1 MTGSLFWYIFKKRGF
16 ASKSNLFLFTK
27 SSCFYGQW
35 PIFSSLILGREADV
49 KKKNMVKIPKLEDM
63 LKAGMHF
70 GHRTNRWH
78 PKMGQ
83 FVFTSKNGIY
93 IIDLKKTQE
102 QLEKALEFMTKLVS
116 EGKSILFVGTKN
128 QVSEPLK
135 KMATEIGQPYIV
147 GKWLGGYLTNFLVVK
162 KSVKKYLDLIEKREG
177 GKLEKYT
184 KKERLNF
191 DREIKKLEMRV
202 GGLTSL
208 NKLPDAL
215 FVWDI
220 KEEETA
226 IKEAKQKNIPIV
238 AICDT
243 NVNPEEVTYPIP
255 ANDDS
260 TKTIKIVLEA
270 IKDSIL
276 ETKKGLKA

>member
-1 MTGSLFWYIFKKRGF
+1 MI
-16 ASKSNLFLFTK
+16 
-27 SSCFYGQW
+27 
-35 PIFSSLILGREADV
+35 
-49 KKKNMVKIPKLEDM
+49 KIPQLEDM

-78 PKMGQ
+78 PKMKK
-83 FVFTSKNGIY
+83 FIFTSKNGIY

-102 QLEKALEFMTKLVS
+102 QMQAALEFMSKLVS
-116 EGKSILFVGTKN
+116 EGKSILFVGTKS

-135 KMATEIGQPYIV
+135 KMAQEISQPYIV
-147 GKWLGGYLTNFLVVK
+147 GKWLGGYLTNFAMVK
-162 KSVKKYLDLIEKREG
+162 KSVKKYLDLIEKKET

-184 KKERLNF
+184 KKERLEF

-220 KEEETA
+220 KEEETS
-226 IKEAKQKNIPIV
+226 IKEAQQKNIPIIAV
-238 AICDT
+238 CDT
-243 NVNPEEVTYPIP
+243 NVNPDEVTYPIP

-260 TKTIKIVLEA
+260 TKTIKIILA
-270 IKDSIL
+270 SIRESL
-276 ETKKGLKA
+276 LASRQNSKIQSGENK

>member
-1 MTGSLFWYIFKKRGF
+1 MSYGS
-16 ASKSNLFLFTK
+16 
-27 SSCFYGQW
+27 
-35 PIFSSLILGREADV
+35 
-49 KKKNMVKIPKLEDM
+49 KKKNMINVPKLEDM

-78 PKMGQ
+78 PKMKQ
-83 FVFTSKNGIY
+83 FIFTSKNGIY
-93 IIDLKKTQE
+93 IIDLRKSQKKLRE
-102 QLEKALEFMTKLVS
+102 ALEFMAKLVS
-116 EGKSILFVGTKN
+116 EGKNILFLGTKS

-135 KMATEIGQPYIV
+135 KMAKETGQSYIV
-147 GKWLGGYLTNFLVVK
+147 GKWLGGYLTNFAMVK
-162 KSVKKYLDLIEKREG
+162 KSVKKYLDLTEKREA

-184 KKERLNF
+184 KKERLDF
-191 DREIKKLEMRV
+191 DREIKKLEERV
-202 GGLTSL
+202 GGVSTL

-220 KEEETA
+220 REEETA
-226 IKEAKQKNIPIV
+226 IKEAQQKNIPII

-260 TKTIKIVLEA
+260 TKTIELILESVKEAILEA
-270 IKDSIL
+270 KKNIKQ
-276 ETKKGLKA
+276 

>member
-1 MTGSLFWYIFKKRGF
+1 MI
-16 ASKSNLFLFTK
+16 N
-27 SSCFYGQW
+27 
-35 PIFSSLILGREADV
+35 
-49 KKKNMVKIPKLEDM
+49 IPKIEDM

-78 PKMGQ
+78 PKMEQ
-83 FVFTSKNGIY
+83 FIFTSKNGIY
-93 IIDLKKTQE
+93 IIDLHKTQE
-102 QLEKALEFMTKLVS
+102 KLQVALEFIAKLVA
-116 EGKSILFVGTKN
+116 EGKSILFIGTKS
-128 QVSEPLK
+128 QVSLPLK
-135 KMATEIGQPYIV
+135 KMAEETGQPYVV
-147 GKWLGGYLTNFLVVK
+147 GKWLGGYLTNFTIVK
-162 KSVKKYLDLIEKREG
+162 KSVKKYLELIEKRET

-191 DREIKKLEMRV
+191 DREIKKLEVRV
-202 GGLTSL
+202 GGLATL

-226 IKEAKQKNIPIV
+226 VKEARQKNIPII

-243 NVNPEEVTYPIP
+243 NVNPEEVNYPIP

-260 TKTIKIVLEA
+260 TKTITLLL
-270 IKDSIL
+270 DSIKSAIL
-276 ETKKGLKA
+276 EGKKSIKS

>member
-1 MTGSLFWYIFKKRGF
+1 MIKTPSL
-16 ASKSNLFLFTK
+16 
-27 SSCFYGQW
+27 
-35 PIFSSLILGREADV
+35 E
-49 KKKNMVKIPKLEDM
+49 EM
-63 LKAGMHF
+63 LKAGAHF

-78 PKMGQ
+78 PKMKQ
-83 FVFTSKNGIY
+83 FIFTSKNGIY

-102 QLEKALEFMTKLVS
+102 KLEEALEFMVKLVG

-128 QVSEPLK
+128 QVSEPMK
-135 KMATEIGQPYIV
+135 KMAIAAAQPYIV
-147 GKWLGGYLTNFLVVK
+147 GKWLGGYLTNFLIVK
-162 KSVKKYLDLIEKREG
+162 KSVKKYLDLTEKRDG

-191 DREIKKLEMRV
+191 DREIKKLELRV
-202 GGLTSL
+202 GGLTTL

-226 IKEAKQKNIPIV
+226 IKEARQKNIPII

-243 NVNPEEVTYPIP
+243 NVNPDEVNYPIP
-255 ANDDS
+255 ANDDA
-260 TKTIKIVLEA
+260 TKTIQLIL
-270 IKDSIL
+270 DSIEDAL
-276 ETKKGLKA
+276 IMAKKNIK

>member
-1 MTGSLFWYIFKKRGF
+1 MI
-16 ASKSNLFLFTK
+16 
-27 SSCFYGQW
+27 
-35 PIFSSLILGREADV
+35 
-49 KKKNMVKIPKLEDM
+49 KIPQLEDM

-78 PKMGQ
+78 PEMKK
-83 FVFTSKNGIY
+83 FIFTSKNGIY

-102 QLEKALEFMTKLVS
+102 QMQAALEFMSKLVS
-116 EGKSILFVGTKN
+116 EGKSILFVGTKS

-135 KMATEIGQPYIV
+135 KMAQEISQPYIV
-147 GKWLGGYLTNFLVVK
+147 GKWLGGYLTNFAMVK
-162 KSVKKYLDLIEKREG
+162 KSVKKYLDLIEKKET

-184 KKERLNF
+184 KKERLDF

-220 KEEETA
+220 KEEETS
-226 IKEAKQKNIPIV
+226 IKEAQQKNIPIIAV
-238 AICDT
+238 CDT
-243 NVNPEEVTYPIP
+243 NVNPDEVTYPIP

-260 TKTIKIVLEA
+260 TKTIKVILA
-270 IKDSIL
+270 SIRENL
-276 ETKKGLKA
+276 LASRQNSKIQSGENK

>member
-1 MTGSLFWYIFKKRGF
+1 MIKTPSL
-16 ASKSNLFLFTK
+16 
-27 SSCFYGQW
+27 
-35 PIFSSLILGREADV
+35 E
-49 KKKNMVKIPKLEDM
+49 EM
-63 LKAGMHF
+63 LKAGAHF

-78 PKMGQ
+78 PKMKQ
-83 FVFTSKNGIY
+83 FIFTSKNGIY

-102 QLEKALEFMTKLVS
+102 KLEEALEFMVKLVG

-128 QVSEPLK
+128 QVSEPMK
-135 KMATEIGQPYIV
+135 KMAIAAAQPYIV
-147 GKWLGGYLTNFLVVK
+147 GKWLGGYLTNFLIVK
-162 KSVKKYLDLIEKREG
+162 KSVKKYLDLTEKRDG

-191 DREIKKLEMRV
+191 DREIKKLELRV
-202 GGLTSL
+202 GGLTTL

-226 IKEAKQKNIPIV
+226 IKEARQKNIPII

-243 NVNPEEVTYPIP
+243 NVNPDEVNYPIP
-255 ANDDS
+255 ANDDA
-260 TKTIKIVLEA
+260 TKTIQLIL
-270 IKDSIL
+270 DSIEDAL
-276 ETKKGLKA
+276 VAAKKNIK

>member
-1 MTGSLFWYIFKKRGF
+1 
-16 ASKSNLFLFTK
+16 
-27 SSCFYGQW
+27 
-35 PIFSSLILGREADV
+35 
-49 KKKNMVKIPKLEDM
+49 MVKIPLMEDM

-78 PKMGQ
+78 PKMKQ
-83 FVFTSKNGIY
+83 FIFTSKNGIY

-102 QLEKALEFMTKLVS
+102 KLAEALEFIVKLIG
-116 EGKSILFVGTKN
+116 EGKSVLFVGTKN
-128 QVSEPLK
+128 QVAGPLK
-135 KMATEIGQPYIV
+135 KLAEEIAQPYIV

-162 KSVKKYLDLIEKREG
+162 KSVKKYLDLIEKKES
-177 GKLEKYT
+177 GKLDKYT
-184 KKERLNF
+184 KKERLEF

-202 GGLTSL
+202 GGLASL

-226 IKEAKQKNIPIV
+226 VREAQQKNIPII

-260 TKTIKIVLEA
+260 TKTIKLIVDAIRDSVLE
-270 IKDSIL
+270 SH
-276 ETKKGLKA
+276 KKA

>member
-1 MTGSLFWYIFKKRGF
+1 MI
-16 ASKSNLFLFTK
+16 
-27 SSCFYGQW
+27 
-35 PIFSSLILGREADV
+35 
-49 KKKNMVKIPKLEDM
+49 KIPQLEDM

-78 PKMGQ
+78 PKMKP
-83 FVFTSKNGIY
+83 FIFTSKNGVY
-93 IIDLKKTQE
+93 IINLKKTQE
-102 QLEKALEFMTKLVS
+102 KLQEALEFMVKIIA
-116 EGKSILFVGTKN
+116 EGKSVLFVGTKN

-135 KMATEIGQPYIV
+135 KMALAINQPYIV
-147 GKWLGGYLTNFLVVK
+147 GKWLGGYLTNFAVVK
-162 KSVKKYLDLIEKREG
+162 KSVKKYLDLIEKRDS

-202 GGLTSL
+202 GGLASL

-215 FVWDI
+215 FIWDI

-226 IKEAKQKNIPIV
+226 MKEAQQKNIPII

-243 NVNPEEVTYPIP
+243 NVDPTPINYPIP
-255 ANDDS
+255 ANDDAI
-260 TKTIKIVLEA
+260 KTIKL
-270 IKDSIL
+270 IL
-276 ETKKGLKA
+276 DAVKETILSERKKA

>member
-1 MTGSLFWYIFKKRGF
+1 MQKLPSL
-16 ASKSNLFLFTK
+16 
-27 SSCFYGQW
+27 
-35 PIFSSLILGREADV
+35 E
-49 KKKNMVKIPKLEDM
+49 EM
-63 LKAGMHF
+63 LKAGAHF

-78 PKMGQ
+78 PKMKQ
-83 FVFTSKNGIY
+83 FIFTSKNGVY

-102 QLEKALEFMTKLVS
+102 QLEIALDFMTKLVS
-116 EGKSILFVGTKN
+116 EGKNILFVGTKN

-135 KMATEIGQPYIV
+135 KMAIAVGQPYIV

-162 KSVKKYLDLIEKREG
+162 KSIKKYLDLIEKRET

-184 KKERLNF
+184 KKERLEF

-208 NKLPDAL
+208 NKMPDAL

-226 IKEAKQKNIPIV
+226 IREAQQKNIPIIAV
-238 AICDT
+238 CDT
-243 NVNPEEVTYPIP
+243 NVNPDEVTYAIP

-260 TKTIKIVLEA
+260 TKTIKIILDA
-270 IKDSIL
+270 ISS
-276 ETKKGLKA
+276 A

>member
-1 MTGSLFWYIFKKRGF
+1 MEIKV
-16 ASKSNLFLFTK
+16 
-27 SSCFYGQW
+27 
-35 PIFSSLILGREADV
+35 P
-49 KKKNMVKIPKLEDM
+49 KIEDM

-78 PKMGQ
+78 PKMKQ
-83 FVFTSKNGIY
+83 FIFTAKNGVY
-93 IIDLKKTQE
+93 IIDLRKAQE
-102 QLEKALEFMTKLVS
+102 KLREALEFMANLVA
-116 EGKSILFVGTKN
+116 EGKSVLFVGSKS
-128 QVSEPLK
+128 QVIAPLK
-135 KMATEIGQPYIV
+135 KMASEIGQPYIV
-147 GKWLGGYLTNFLVVK
+147 VNWLGGYLTNFSIVK
-162 KSVKKYLDLIEKREG
+162 KSVKKYMDLVEKKAA

-191 DREIKKLEMRV
+191 DREIKKLETRV

-220 KEEETA
+220 REEETA
-226 IKEAKQKNIPIV
+226 VREAHQKNIPII

-243 NVNPEEVTYPIP
+243 NVNPEEANYPIP

-260 TKTIKIVLEA
+260 TKTIGLILEA
-270 IKDSIL
+270 IKEAISA
-276 ETKKGLKA
+276 GQKAAK